1 MLIESFDAAHYRIP
15 LPQPVSDSTHGEMRD
30 FELIVCRLRDDRGVE
45 GLGYT
50 YTVGRGGTAILALL
64 RDELGPALLG
74 EDCSDIEAVWE
85 AMQQRLHWVGRG
97 GLASFAIA
105 AVDVALWDLAAK
117 RAAQPLWRFLGG
129 KDPHVEVYAGGIDLG
144 FSPEQLLA
152 STKTRLDAGFQA
164 IKMKV
169 GRDRLEEDVERIAA
183 IRELL
188 GEGFPMMV
196 DANMAWDLEEATRRA
211 EAFEPFDLVWL
222 EEPLD
227 ASDFEGHAELVCEA
241 GPPIA
246 TGENLHSVEEFRR
259 LLAFGAA
266 DYPEPDLATLGGVT
280 AWRQVQRMAFD
291 YKRPV
296 TTHGVHDLHVHLL
309 ASSPNASYLEWHG
322 FGLERFLLDGPLRIE
337 DGRAVAPDRPGH
349 GVRLDWEKL
358 GACVTRFA
366 HSPGP
371 CGRA

>member
-1 MLIESFDAAHYRIP
+1 MLIQSFDTAYYRVP
-15 LPQPVSDSTHGEMRD
+15 LPVVLSDSTHGEMVD
-30 FELIVCRLRDDRGVE
+30 FELITCRLQDDSGRE

-50 YTVGRGGTAILALL
+50 YTVGHGGTAIHALI
-64 RDELGPALLG
+64 RDELGPAIVG
-74 EDCSDIEAVWE
+74 TDCSDIEAVWG

-97 GLASFAIA
+97 GLVSFAIA

-117 RAAQPLWRFLGG
+117 RADKPLWRFLGG
-129 KDPHVEVYAGGIDLG
+129 RDPRVDVYSGGIDLD
-144 FSPEQLLA
+144 FPLEKLLDQ
-152 STKTRLDAGFQA
+152 TKGRLESGFQA

-169 GRDRLEEDVERIAA
+169 GRERLEEDVERIAA
-183 IRELL
+183 MRELL
-188 GEGFPMMV
+188 GDDFPLMV
-196 DANMAWDLEEATRRA
+196 DANMAWDLEEAVRRA
-211 EAFEPFDLVWL
+211 EAFEPFDLVC
-222 EEPLD
+222 
-227 ASDFEGHAELVCEA
+227 EG

-266 DYPEPDLATLGGVT
+266 DYPEPDLATLGGIT

-322 FGLERFLLDGPLRIE
+322 FGLERYLLDGALPIE
-337 DGRAVAPDRPGH
+337 DGKAVAPERPGH
-349 GVRLDWEKL
+349 GVRLDWDKL
-358 GACVTRFA
+358 ATLPSA
-366 HSPGP
+366 NQ
-371 CGRA
+371 